1 MSRLLINSKGQ
12 KIVAID
18 EILFHGKRKIDWNGI
33 EQYLK
38 KYVGKTYI
46 IDETN
51 DIIHIG
57 SEFPDE
63 FAHSVYNGKALGAIG
78 KARANIIQALPELIK
93 YATNLSYSENKSI
106 KHSYNAKYGWYRF
119 TIRFSIPTLNN
130 GTIKSNYYQGRLI
143 IRHDANNKK
152 YLYDIINIK
161 KET

>member
-93 YATNLSYSENKSI
+93 YP
-106 KHSYNAKYGWYRF
+106 
-119 TIRFSIPTLNN
+119 FS
-130 GTIKSNYYQGRLI
+130 S
-143 IRHDANNKK
+143 
-152 YLYDIINIK
+152 
-161 KET
+161 